1 MGLHAEIFFPEKFLE
16 INFSRRSNELAYK
29 YSKRGG
35 HGGKR
40 PGVGRPRK
48 KPEPGPF
55 DEFLKFIDEDNAK
68 MVALLDGVMGDW
80 LGEPEPPPPPMTPA
94 ERRAYRKAR
103 TAELNNTIRQLRKFG
118 WRVPDD
124 EKDF

>member
-1 MGLHAEIFFPEKFLE
+1 MVK
-16 INFSRRSNELAYK
+16 K
-29 YSKRGG
+29 YSRRGG
-35 HGGKR
+35 HGGRR
-40 PGVGRPRK
+40 PGAGRPRK

-55 DEFLKFIDEDNAK
+55 DEFLNWRSPFDGYLD
-68 MVALLDGVMGDW
+68 ALVVE
-80 LGEPEPPPPPMTPA
+80 EPEPPPPPRLTRA
-94 ERRAYRKAR
+94 EKKAR